1 MPEVD
6 FEKLMK
12 LAASPEVG
20 KNADS
25 LSGMLKEAEQVL
37 NFADRVIKVFDRA
50 GALPGLIRALGKKYG
65 VDVETPLQTQHGEDG
80 IIPVTDFHKK
90 VFTELNGIPEKDLKK
105 QFEDAAKVMKEHAEK
120 SKPPAGQ
127 PGN

>member
-6 FEKLMK
+6 FEKLVK

-25 LSGMLKEAEQVL
+25 LTGMLNEAEKVL
-37 NFADRVIKVFDRA
+37 NIADRVVKIADRA

-65 VDVETPLQTQHGEDG
+65 VDVDTPLKTQHGEDG

-90 VFTELNGIPEKDLKK
+90 VFTELNGISEKDLQK

-127 PGN
+127 PRN

>member
-6 FEKLMK
+6 FDKLMK

-25 LSGMLKEAEQVL
+25 LTGMLKEAEQVL